1 MLAQALSGINDF
13 QFYQLIYDFLR
24 DEIREFGVA
33 MLGRMMAWV
42 GGFAL
47 ALMTFWVML
56 QGTLIATGQS
66 RDSLMGVIFGMIR
79 ATLIVAVAS
88 AMSLGGTDLHSF
100 LTRDL
105 NAEIH
110 QVVTGERGTSAR
122 SIDRS
127 LAYMQVAMS
136 GIDALQSNDDAEV
149 LSQKSRAAFLA
160 GLGTAGPAMSAAAML
175 LLFEVAIALFI
186 GFGPVFILALL
197 FRMTTPMFHKW
208 MFYGVGTLFSMA
220 VLSFIADLS
229 MRMSVAVAEA
239 FWGARFIERGVG
251 LSFDE
256 GITTQAM
263 QQGGLGLLLTVLI
276 ISTPPMAAMF
286 FQGSLGHFMPH
297 STFGAGR
304 SFPMAPVPR

>member
-1 MLAQALSGINDF
+1 MLAQVTSGINDF
-13 QFYQLIYDFLR
+13 QFYHLIYDFLR
-24 DEIREFGVA
+24 DEIREFGVS

-42 GGFAL
+42 GSFVL

-56 QGTLIATGQS
+56 QGYLIAIGQS
-66 RDSLMGVIFGMIR
+66 RETLMSVIFGMVR
-79 ATLIVAVAS
+79 ATVIVAVAS
-88 AMSLGGTDLHSF
+88 AMSIGGTDLHSF

-105 NAEIH
+105 NSEIH
-110 QVVTGERGTSAR
+110 MVVTGEQGTAAR

-136 GIDALQSNDDAEV
+136 GIDALQTNDDADI
-149 LSQKSRAAFLA
+149 LSQKARATFLA

-197 FRMTTPMFHKW
+197 FRSTAQMFHKW
-208 MFYGVGTLFSMA
+208 IFYGIGTLFSMA
-220 VLSFIADLS
+220 VLSFIADLA

-239 FWGARFIERGVG
+239 FWGARFIERSFG
-251 LSFDE
+251 LSFNE
-256 GITTQAM
+256 GISSQAM

-297 STFGAGR
+297 STFGGNRAMPYTHIQR
-304 SFPMAPVPR
+304 